1 MNEELNNTTTCP
13 ICQPCCPNVK
23 IDKIE
28 EGMTGKEVADLLYN
42 NFDKLNKSKANKCV
56 ERKVRHLLK
65 GENKIFNRTAKNKFV
80 QEVFYV
86 WSKKDVNKQLEDFK
100 ETTDLL
106 HDHLVDYTNPHQV
119 TKDQVGL
126 GNVDNTSDEDK
137 PISNATQEAL
147 NNLNDKVDDIKA
159 EIDDYTVNGYKISNN
174 PVLDGGDI
182 KLDNYSK
189 VTVNTEIQSTDS
201 ATVAFG
207 KLEYKLDKEIQ
218 DRIEAIDNEE
228 TQRKEADEVLQDNID
243 VVSTN
248 LAEEIETRVENDNKH
263 QQEIENLQTDLN
275 TESAIRESEDNILS
289 DRIYQ
294 EVQDRQNAIA
304 AIYDNIEAETA
315 ARIAADEQLQDNI
328 DEETANRIESDT
340 NIQNN
345 LNDHINDKTNPHEV
359 TKAQVGLGNVTNDA
373 QVKRSEMGAANGVAQ
388 LDSSGLVPASQLP
401 SYVDDVLE
409 YDTLTAFP
417 QNGETGKIYVT
428 KDTNLTY
435 RWSGSQYTEISKSL
449 ALGETSSTAYA
460 GDKGKANREAIES
473 LPDEIVTG
481 FGTAARSATQWSM
494 PTTKTTKSGL
504 NYGSEVAGTT
514 ITVPS
519 ATSTQAGLM
528 TAEDKSNLTILVGDG
543 VDENT
548 PSINDVVSSITNIE
562 NNIDQVETNIDNIEG
577 DINTINQNID
587 NIEGDITNIENN
599 INSIEQNIDNIES
612 NIDTIEQN
620 VSNIEQNIDTIEQ
633 DINNI
638 ESNIDTIE
646 SNIGNVANLT
656 TEADNLVDAINEH
669 ETQINQINNYTVNGK
684 AIKTNPVLNA
694 TDIAITDTLGYFDSS
709 NVEDALRE
717 TKQPLDVHLQNNT
730 PGLKH
735 IPAGGAAN
743 QILAW
748 DSNGTAK
755 WENLSNIEVTTED
768 LLAYGVE
775 WDITVADP
783 ELTRIGNTQLHKTLP
798 IQSGMYGCICQGAT
812 IRYRLSDED
821 WRFRREPVTTQVQLT
836 SNDDVITITATVFNT
851 KQYEK
856 QWIIIND
863 IQIQIDSIDTATSTA
878 TLVNNEYTGT
888 LHTGQFTCE
897 LGSVRNGYDGTVKV
911 YVPGFYIKSVSEGN
925 LRRVYLSTSQI
936 DSTYT
941 YQPPVLVD
949 AYKCTIL
956 NTVPENMGYLS
967 TLAVN
972 TPVSIANTNTYCRGG
987 NNNSNYD
994 QYLEYDPRRTQL
1006 GKPRTSMS
1014 RATMRNYATSAGS
1027 HIMSYEE
1034 YKNIF
1039 YWLYV
1044 VEYANFNSQDTYNA
1058 SLNDSGYAQGGLGSG
1073 VTTMNS
1079 NVWNGY
1085 NNYYPLTPCG
1095 YLDSQGNGSG
1105 IEPQVLEAFDMQIN
1119 PTTNWLSWE
1128 ASLYI
1133 HGIYQDNK
1141 ATFSR
1146 NGNTL
1151 TITAVASQGQILYTS
1166 SLVAVGQATYT
1177 VSGLQS
1183 GQSVSFSCSGQT
1195 TQTLTSDGQITMNWG
1210 TDGAQTRY
1218 VNAHFTG
1225 SCNITIVCNS
1235 VTPTVANYP
1244 SQSITV
1250 NRWRGFD
1257 NPFGDIWTNLDGVIV
1272 DADAGNH
1279 DNEMDHVYVCSDP
1292 ANFADTLT
1300 ENYHKIAESTH
1311 KEGFVKS
1318 FDLGDTANIIADVTG
1333 GSSTTYMCDQHW
1345 TGDSNTTLRTL
1356 LVGCHAHGGSLAG
1369 LSFLSSYYGVSFSH
1383 SDVGFRLVTPIA

>member
-1 MNEELNNTTTCP
+1 MDKEMKNTPTCD

-65 GENKIFNRTAKNKFV
+65 GENQIFNRTAKNKFV

-86 WSKKDVNKQLEDFK
+86 WSKKDLKK
-100 ETTDLL
+100 ELDGINDIADTL
-106 HDHLVDYTNPHQV
+106 HDHIVDQNNPHNV

-126 GNVDNTSDEDK
+126 GNVDNTSDKDKPVSDATKQIIDELEDK
-137 PISNATQEAL
+137 V
-147 NNLNDKVDDIKA
+147 NNYKDA
-159 EIDDYTVNGYKISNN
+159 IDNYTINGYKISNN
-174 PVLDGGDI
+174 PTLDGNDI
-182 KLDNYSK
+182 ELDNYTK
-189 VTVNTEIQSTDS
+189 VTTDLVINADDTTTEAI
-201 ATVAFG
+201 G
-207 KLEYKLDKEIQ
+207 KLEYKLDKEIDDRTEAIQ
-218 DRIEAIDNEE
+218 KEEEARIEKDNELQQDIDAVNSDLE
-228 TQRKEADEVLQDNID
+228 DEINNRI
-243 VVSTN
+243 
-248 LAEEIETRVENDNKH
+248 ENDQQH
-263 QQEIENLQTDLN
+263 QQSIENLQTDLRVE
-275 TESAIRESEDNILS
+275 TAERQAEDEQLS
-289 DRIYQ
+289 DRIYK
-294 EVQDRQNAIA
+294 EVQDRENAIA
-304 AIYDNIEAETA
+304 AIYDNIEQEAAE
-315 ARIAADEQLQDNI
+315 RKRADEQLQNNI
-328 DEETANRIESDT
+328 DQEIADRTESDT
-340 NIQNN
+340 VIQNN
-345 LNDHINDKTNPHEV
+345 LTAHINDKNNPHEV

-373 QVKRSEMGAANGVAQ
+373 QVKRAEMGVANGVAT
-388 LDSSGLVPASQLP
+388 LNESGLVPSSQLP

-409 YDTLTAFP
+409 YNTLSAFP
-417 QNGETGKIYVT
+417 QVGEDGKIYVAE
-428 KDTNLTY
+428 DTNLTY
-435 RWSGSQYTEISKSL
+435 RWSGSQYIEISKSL

-460 GDKGKANREAIES
+460 GDKGKANRQAIES

-481 FGTAARSATQWSM
+481 FGTATRSATQWSM
-494 PTTKTTKSGL
+494 PTTKATKSGL
-504 NYGSEVAGTT
+504 NYGSEVAGTS

-519 ATSTQAGLM
+519 ATATQAGLM

-599 INSIEQNIDNIES
+599 INSIEQNID
-612 NIDTIEQN
+612 
-620 VSNIEQNIDTIEQ
+620 
-633 DINNI
+633 
-638 ESNIDTIE
+638 TIE

-684 AIKTNPVLNA
+684 AIRTNPVLNA

-775 WDITVADP
+775 WDVTVADP

-863 IQIQIDSIDTATSTA
+863 IQIQIDSIDTDTSTA

-936 DSTYT
+936 DSTYS

-956 NTVPENMGYLS
+956 NTVPEDMGYLS
-967 TLAVN
+967 TLQVN

-1006 GKPRTSMS
+1006 GKPRTLIT

-1119 PTTNWLSWE
+1119 PTTNWSSWS
-1128 ASLYI
+1128 ASLYV

-1195 TQTLTSDGQITMNWG
+1195 TQTLSSDGQVTMNWG

-1279 DNEMDHVYVCSDP
+1279 DNEMDHIYVCSDP

-1333 GSSTTYMCDQHW
+1333 GSSTTYMCDNHW

-1356 LVGCHAHGGSLAG
+1356 RVGGIAHYGSDAGLGSL
-1369 LSFLSSYYGVSFSH
+1369 SSHYGVSIS
-1383 SDVGFRLVTPIA
+1383 SANVGFRLVTPIA